1 MAYLCRISEDQNKMK
16 RSLVISTESTKRRV
30 KIKYNISIGLW
41 MIEKWNIIK
50 NNKIAVTGVSC
61 YELISTNVNQE

>member
-1 MAYLCRISEDQNKMK
+1 MK
-16 RSLVISTESTKRRV
+16 RSLVISTESIKRRV

-50 NNKIAVTGVSC
+50 NKKIAVNGVSC
-61 YELISTNVNQE
+61 CYELFSTNVNQE